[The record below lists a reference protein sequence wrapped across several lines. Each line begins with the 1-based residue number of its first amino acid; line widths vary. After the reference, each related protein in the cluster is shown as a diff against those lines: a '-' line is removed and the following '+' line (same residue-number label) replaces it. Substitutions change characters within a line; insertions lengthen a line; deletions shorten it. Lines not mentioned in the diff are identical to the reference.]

1 MNLKQLRETGNFVS
15 IETLYNWG
23 QNFDNVTNPFAV
35 FLDLVGYTDEYF
47 GTKLAAPAN
56 NGYLEL
62 DFIADALKEYVVRP
76 DDAQTFIQA
85 LLDSEI
91 VEGNECDECGITHDD
106 ENKKMSFREEGGN

>member
-1 MNLKQLRETGNFVS
+1 MNLKELRETGNFVS

-35 FLDLVGYTDEYF
+35 FLDLVGYSDEYF

-62 DFIADALKEYVVRP
+62 DFIADAIKEFVIRP
-76 DDAQTFIQA
+76 SEAEDFIEK
-85 LLDSEI
+85 LLDAELEES
-91 VEGNECDECGITHDD
+91 GI
-106 ENKKMSFREEGGN
+106 K